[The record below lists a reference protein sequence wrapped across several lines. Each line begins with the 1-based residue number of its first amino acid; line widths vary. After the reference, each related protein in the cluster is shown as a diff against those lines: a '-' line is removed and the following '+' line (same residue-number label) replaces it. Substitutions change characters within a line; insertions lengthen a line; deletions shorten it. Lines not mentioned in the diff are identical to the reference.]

1 MTEIE
6 IHKKI
11 KELVDIKGRSGI
23 CVDAEMIAKEL
34 QMDADVVKD
43 HLAIMEIDQYLAKPD
58 NEEVYC
64 NNEALVY
71 MLNLLGYEVY
81 LT

>member
-43 HLAIMEIDQYLAKPD
+43 HLAIMENRSVLSKAR
-58 NEEVYC
+58 
-64 NNEALVY
+64 
-71 MLNLLGYEVY
+71 
-81 LT
+81 